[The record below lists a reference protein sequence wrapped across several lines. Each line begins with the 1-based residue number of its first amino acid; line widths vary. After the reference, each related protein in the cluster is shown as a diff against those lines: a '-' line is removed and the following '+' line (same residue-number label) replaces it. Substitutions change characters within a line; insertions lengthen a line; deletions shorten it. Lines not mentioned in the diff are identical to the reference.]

1 MLGFYDAYQ
10 THGIP
15 LSILISVARER
26 RIVPS
31 WVDEVESMERHGIK
45 RARAVSMLCEALD
58 DSSFDPERVEQTKIR
73 LQRLSA

>member
-15 LSILISVARER
+15 LSNLISVARER

-31 WVDEVESMERHGIK
+31 WV
-45 RARAVSMLCEALD
+45 